1 MDRAR
6 RRPPRRCGPASC
18 GRRMTGHR
26 SLEPP
31 LVQESEF
38 ASGLHVIANYGDE
51 PYALAAG
58 RSAPGR
64 GSLAEE

>member
-1 MDRAR
+1 
-6 RRPPRRCGPASC
+6 
-18 GRRMTGHR
+18 MTGHR